1 MASFP
6 IRPFIFIA
14 TLLSLS
20 VALTPSYAANEK
32 RSNQRGDYYV
42 GVGAN
47 YTQLLIGDAEFN
59 PTVIRLRGG
68 VFVLNN
74 IALELQL
81 GKGID
86 SDSPFDSLD
95 IEIDQLQAF
104 YARFQSPTQRGFRI
118 YFQGGYAR
126 TELLQSDHSDD
137 EINNSFSGISYGFG
151 FEDQFKYYKP
161 LYFYFEAN
169 QLFNDEIDINS
180 ANLGIRYTFN

>member
-6 IRPFIFIA
+6 IRPVILIA
-14 TLLSLS
+14 TLFSLS
-20 VALTPSYAANEK
+20 VALTPSYAANDK

-42 GVGAN
+42 GVAGG
-47 YTQLLIGDAEFN
+47 YTQLLIKDAEFN
-59 PTVIRLRGG
+59 PTLIRLRGG
-68 VFVLNN
+68 VFVQNN

-95 IEIDQLQAF
+95 IEIDQLLAF

-118 YFQGGYAR
+118 YVQGGYAR
-126 TELLQSDHSDD
+126 TELLQSDHNGD
-137 EINNSFSGISYGFG
+137 EINNSFSGFSYGFG
-151 FEDQFKYYKP
+151 LEDQFKYFKP

-180 ANLGIRYTFN
+180 ANLGVRYTFN